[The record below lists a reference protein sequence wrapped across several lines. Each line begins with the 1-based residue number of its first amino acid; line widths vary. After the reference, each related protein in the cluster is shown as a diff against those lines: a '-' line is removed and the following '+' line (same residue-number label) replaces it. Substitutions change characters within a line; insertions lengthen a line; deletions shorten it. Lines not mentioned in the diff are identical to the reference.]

1 MRIKS
6 KLLVIYIP
14 ILLIGMAL
22 TGYWAYLTAYDSV
35 REREYQLLTQTLTL
49 NVLEI
54 IDERRELLIQ
64 SGLENVP
71 VFRDAYQ
78 KEVFEE
84 LESLQQTTDRH
95 FAISDKSTDTIIF
108 STAKSNI
115 VLNVENAN
123 RATIANRRVAF
134 GESSVNGTDVLF
146 ACSEFDPW
154 SWKVTVLQPA
164 EPLQSSLFTIAW
176 LTFLVTLFAVVFVSL
191 LMGKVTQ
198 VFVVSPIEKIKSAA
212 SRIAVDHKK
221 VSIDLEQNDE
231 LGSLARDVEAMSGEI
246 EQYVAQAQQA
256 NRAKTDF
263 LAVMSHEIRTPL
275 NGIQGL
281 ATLLLDTQL
290 SDKQHQ
296 YASDLKSSAS
306 ILATVI
312 NDVLDL
318 SKIESGMSEIDV
330 TEFDLDSMLNDLITL
345 LGTNASA
352 NSTRLVYKSK
362 NLESVAVTSDITK
375 LRQIIINLVSNAIKF
390 THKGTVSISAKLKQS
405 STETMSD
412 NRLVIA
418 VKDTGIGIEAERL
431 EHIFDKFTQSDSSIT
446 RKYGGTGLGLAIAKQ
461 LAQILGGDIKVV
473 SKVGEGSCFTVT
485 ANVQSRLMS
494 DSSIESSSARK
505 AHGASLPSGLKVLLA
520 EDNAINAVVAQA
532 LLEQLNCDVEHVDN
546 GLKAAARVEE
556 GGIDVVF
563 MDVHMP
569 VMDGIEATKRI
580 RKLEGDLSQTPVI
593 GLTAEA
599 FKERHVSFKQ
609 AGMDDIV
616 TKPVTVE
623 ALQESLLKLA
633 LSQEVTDNS

>member
-6 KLLVIYIP
+6 KLLIIYIP

-35 REREYQLLTQTLTL
+35 REREYQLLTQTLSL

-54 IDERRELLIQ
+54 IDERRDLLIE

-84 LESLQQTTDRH
+84 LKSLHQTTDRH
-95 FAISDKSTDTIIF
+95 FAITDKSTETVIF
-108 STAKSNI
+108 STMTRPL
-115 VLNVENAN
+115 VLDVENAN
-123 RATIANRRVAF
+123 KATIANRSVAF
-134 GESSVNGTDVLF
+134 GESNVNDADVLF
-146 ACSEFDPW
+146 ACAEFAPW
-154 SWKVTVLQPA
+154 NWKVTILQPA
-164 EPLQSSLFTIAW
+164 DSLQSSLSTIAS
-176 LTFLVTLFAVVFVSL
+176 LTSLVTLFAVVIVSL

-212 SRIAVDHKK
+212 SRIALDHKK
-221 VSIDLEQNDE
+221 VNIDLQQNDE
-231 LGSLARDVEAMSGEI
+231 LGRLARDVEAMSGEI

-281 ATLLLDTQL
+281 ATLLLDTPL
-290 SDKQHQ
+290 TEKQHQ

-330 TEFDLDSMLNDLITL
+330 TEFALDNMLRDLITL

-352 NSTRLVYKSK
+352 NNTRLVYTSK
-362 NLESVAVTSDITK
+362 NMDSVAVTSDITK

-390 THKGTVSISAKLKQS
+390 THKGTVSISAKLKKP
-405 STETMSD
+405 STEEVCE
-412 NRLVIA
+412 NRLVVA
-418 VKDTGIGIEAERL
+418 VKDTGIGIEPDRL

-446 RKYGGTGLGLAIAKQ
+446 REYGVTGLGLAIASQ
-461 LAQILGGDIKVV
+461 LAQLLGGDIKVV

-485 ANVQSRLMS
+485 ANVQSRLKV
-494 DSSIESSSARK
+494 ESSTHLDEGRDVQ
-505 AHGASLPSGLKVLLA
+505 GASVPAGLKVLLA

-532 LLEQLNCDVEHVDN
+532 LLEQLQCDVEHVDN
-546 GLKAAARVEE
+546 GLKATARVEE

-580 RKLEGDLSQTPVI
+580 RKLDGTLGQIPVI

-599 FKERHVSFKQ
+599 FKERHIAFKE

-616 TKPVTVE
+616 TKPVTIE

-633 LSQEVTDNS
+633 IGQEVTDNS

>member
-6 KLLVIYIP
+6 KLLIIYIP

-35 REREYQLLTQTLTL
+35 REREYQLLTQTLSL

-54 IDERRELLIQ
+54 IDERRDLLIE

-84 LESLQQTTDRH
+84 LKSLHQTTDRH
-95 FAISDKSTDTIIF
+95 FAITDKSTETVIF
-108 STAKSNI
+108 STMTRPL
-115 VLNVENAN
+115 VLDVENAN
-123 RATIANRRVAF
+123 KATIANRSVAF
-134 GESSVNGTDVLF
+134 GESNVNDADVLF
-146 ACSEFDPW
+146 ACAEFAPW
-154 SWKVTVLQPA
+154 NWKVTILQPA
-164 EPLQSSLFTIAW
+164 DSLQSSLSTIAS
-176 LTFLVTLFAVVFVSL
+176 LTSLVTLFAVVIVSL

-198 VFVVSPIEKIKSAA
+198 VFVVCPIEKIKSAA
-212 SRIAVDHKK
+212 SRIALDHKK
-221 VSIDLEQNDE
+221 VNIDLQQNDE
-231 LGSLARDVEAMSGEI
+231 LGRLARDVEAMSGEI

-281 ATLLLDTQL
+281 ATLLLDTPL
-290 SDKQHQ
+290 TEKQHQ

-330 TEFDLDSMLNDLITL
+330 TEFALDNMLRDLITL

-352 NSTRLVYKSK
+352 NNTRLVYTSK
-362 NLESVAVTSDITK
+362 NMDSVAVTSDITK

-390 THKGTVSISAKLKQS
+390 THKGTVSISAKLKKP
-405 STETMSD
+405 STEEVCE
-412 NRLVIA
+412 NRLVVA
-418 VKDTGIGIEAERL
+418 VKDTGIGIEPDRL

-446 RKYGGTGLGLAIAKQ
+446 REYGGTGLGLAIARQ
-461 LAQILGGDIKVV
+461 LAQLLGGDIKVV

-485 ANVQSRLMS
+485 ANVQSRLKV
-494 DSSIESSSARK
+494 ESSTHLDEGRDVQ
-505 AHGASLPSGLKVLLA
+505 GASVPAGLKVLLA

-532 LLEQLNCDVEHVDN
+532 LLEQLQCDVEHVDN
-546 GLKAAARVEE
+546 GLNATARVEE

-569 VMDGIEATKRI
+569 GMDGIEATKRI
-580 RKLEGDLSQTPVI
+580 RKLDGTLGQIPVI

-599 FKERHVSFKQ
+599 FKERHIAFKE

-616 TKPVTVE
+616 TKPVTIE

-633 LSQEVTDNS
+633 IGQEVTDNS

>member
-6 KLLVIYIP
+6 KLLIIYIP

-35 REREYQLLTQTLTL
+35 REREYQLLTQTLSL

-54 IDERRELLIQ
+54 IDERRDLLIE

-84 LESLQQTTDRH
+84 LKSLHQTTDRH
-95 FAISDKSTDTIIF
+95 FAITDKSTETVIF
-108 STAKSNI
+108 STMTRPL
-115 VLNVENAN
+115 VLDVENAN
-123 RATIANRRVAF
+123 KATIANRSVAF
-134 GESSVNGTDVLF
+134 GESNVNDADVLF
-146 ACSEFDPW
+146 ACAEFAPW
-154 SWKVTVLQPA
+154 NWKVTILQPA
-164 EPLQSSLFTIAW
+164 DSLQSSLSTIAS
-176 LTFLVTLFAVVFVSL
+176 LTSLVTLFAVVIVSL

-212 SRIAVDHKK
+212 SRIALDHKK
-221 VSIDLEQNDE
+221 VNIDLQQNDE
-231 LGSLARDVEAMSGEI
+231 LGRLARDVEAMSGEI

-281 ATLLLDTQL
+281 ATLLLDTPL
-290 SDKQHQ
+290 TEKQHQ

-330 TEFDLDSMLNDLITL
+330 TEFALDNMLRDLITL

-352 NSTRLVYKSK
+352 NNTRLVYTSK
-362 NLESVAVTSDITK
+362 NMDSVAVTSDITK

-390 THKGTVSISAKLKQS
+390 THKGTVSISAKLKKP
-405 STETMSD
+405 STEEVCE
-412 NRLVIA
+412 NRLVVA
-418 VKDTGIGIEAERL
+418 VKDTGIGIEPDRL

-446 RKYGGTGLGLAIAKQ
+446 REYGGTGLGLAIARQ
-461 LAQILGGDIKVV
+461 LAQLLGGDIKVV

-485 ANVQSRLMS
+485 ANVQSRLKV
-494 DSSIESSSARK
+494 ESSTHLDEGRDVQ
-505 AHGASLPSGLKVLLA
+505 GASVPAGLKVLLA

-532 LLEQLNCDVEHVDN
+532 LLEQLQCDVEHVDN
-546 GLKAAARVEE
+546 GLKATARVEE

-580 RKLEGDLSQTPVI
+580 RKLDGTLGQIPVI

-599 FKERHVSFKQ
+599 FKERHIAFKE

-616 TKPVTVE
+616 TKPVTIE

-633 LSQEVTDNS
+633 IGQEVTDNS

>member
-1 MRIKS
+1 MRIKT
-6 KLLVIYIP
+6 KLLMIYIP
-14 ILLIGMAL
+14 ILLIGMTV

-54 IDERRELLIQ
+54 INERRELLIE

-84 LESLQQTTDRH
+84 LKSLQQATNRH
-95 FAISDKSTDTIIF
+95 FAIVDKSTESIVF
-108 STAKSNI
+108 STMKVPV
-115 VLNVENAN
+115 VLNTQDASS
-123 RATIANRRVAF
+123 AMIANRTVAF
-134 GESSVNGTDVLF
+134 GESNVNDQDVLF
-146 ACSEFDPW
+146 ACAEFNPW
-154 SWKVTVLQPA
+154 NWKVTVLQPA

-176 LTFLVTLFAVVFVSL
+176 LTFLVTLLAVVIVSL
-191 LMGKVTQ
+191 LMGRVTQ
-198 VFVVSPIEKIKSAA
+198 ILVVSPIEKIKSAA
-212 SRIAVDHKK
+212 SRIALDHKK
-221 VSIDLEQNDE
+221 VTIDLQQNDE
-231 LGSLARDVEAMSGEI
+231 LGALARDVEAMSGEI
-246 EQYVAQAQQA
+246 EQYVDEAQQA

-281 ATLLLDTQL
+281 AALLLNTPL
-290 SDKQHQ
+290 SDKQKQ

-318 SKIESGMSEIDV
+318 SKIESGMSEVDV
-330 TEFDLDSMLNDLITL
+330 TEFDLDVMLNELVTL
-345 LGTNASA
+345 LGTNASS
-352 NSTRLVYKSK
+352 NNTRLVYKSK
-362 NLESVAVTSDITK
+362 NLESVVVISDITK

-390 THKGTVSISAKLKQS
+390 THKGTVSISAKLKES
-405 STETMSD
+405 STENVCE

-418 VKDTGIGIEAERL
+418 VKDSGIGIEPDRL
-431 EHIFDKFTQSDSSIT
+431 VHIFDKFTQSDSSIT
-446 RKYGGTGLGLAIAKQ
+446 REYGGTGLGLAIAKQ
-461 LAQILGGDIKVV
+461 LAQLLGGDINVV
-473 SKVGEGSCFTVT
+473 SKVGEGSCFTLT
-485 ANVQSRLMS
+485 ANVQSRLKVETS
-494 DSSIESSSARK
+494 NDLASVRDANSAK
-505 AHGASLPSGLKVLLA
+505 LPAGLKVLLA

-532 LLEQLNCDVEHVDN
+532 LLEQLDCVVEHVDN
-546 GLKAAARVEE
+546 GLKATARVEE

-569 VMDGIEATKRI
+569 VMDGIEATTRI
-580 RKLEGDLSQTPVI
+580 RKLSGTLGNTPVI

-599 FKERHVSFKQ
+599 FKERHTVFKA
-609 AGMDDIV
+609 AGMNDIV
-616 TKPVTVE
+616 TKPVTVD

-633 LSQEVTDNS
+633 IGQEVTDNK

>member
-1 MRIKS
+1 M
-6 KLLVIYIP
+6 IYIP
-14 ILLIGMAL
+14 ILLIGMAV

-54 IDERRELLIQ
+54 INERRELLIE

-84 LESLQQTTDRH
+84 LESLQQATNRH
-95 FAISDKSTDTIIF
+95 FAISDKSTETLVF
-108 STAKSNI
+108 STMNAP
-115 VLNVENAN
+115 VLLNVEGASI
-123 RATIANRRVAF
+123 ATIANRTVAF
-134 GESSVNGTDVLF
+134 GESNVNDIDVLF
-146 ACSEFDPW
+146 ACSEFNPW
-154 SWKVTVLQPA
+154 NWKVTVLQPA

-176 LTFLVTLFAVVFVSL
+176 LTFLVTLFAVVIVSL
-191 LMGKVTQ
+191 LMGRVTQ
-198 VFVVSPIEKIKSAA
+198 ILVVSPIEKIKSAA

-221 VSIDLEQNDE
+221 VTIDLQQNDE
-231 LGSLARDVEAMSGEI
+231 LGGLARDVEAMSGEI

-281 ATLLLDTQL
+281 ATLLLDTPL

-318 SKIESGMSEIDV
+318 SKIESGMSEVDV
-330 TEFDLDSMLNDLITL
+330 TEFDLNVMLKELVTL
-345 LGTNASA
+345 LGTNASS
-352 NSTRLVYKSK
+352 NNTRLVYTSK
-362 NLESVAVTSDITK
+362 NLESVVVTSDITK

-390 THKGTVSISAKLKQS
+390 THKGTVSISAKLKKP
-405 STETMSD
+405 STETVSE

-418 VKDTGIGIEAERL
+418 VKDSGIGIEPDRL

-446 RKYGGTGLGLAIAKQ
+446 REYGGTGLGLAIARQ
-461 LAQILGGDIKVV
+461 LAQLLGGDIKVA

-485 ANVQSRLMS
+485 ANVQSRLNV
-494 DSSIESSSARK
+494 ESSAASCLVKKARD
-505 AHGASLPSGLKVLLA
+505 GGLPAGLKVLLA

-532 LLEQLNCDVEHVDN
+532 LLEQLNCVVEHVDN
-546 GLKAAARVEE
+546 GLKAAARVED

-580 RKLEGDLSQTPVI
+580 RKLNGDLGQTPVI

-599 FKERHVSFKQ
+599 FKERHVVFK
-609 AGMDDIV
+609 ASGMDDIV

-623 ALQESLLKLA
+623 ALQESLVKLA
-633 LSQEVTDNS
+633 LEQEVADNK

>member
-1 MRIKS
+1 MRIKT
-6 KLLVIYIP
+6 KLLMIYIP
-14 ILLIGMAL
+14 ILLIGMAV

-49 NVLEI
+49 NVMEI
-54 IDERRELLIQ
+54 INERRELLIE

-84 LESLQQTTDRH
+84 LKSLQQATNRH
-95 FAISDKSTDTIIF
+95 FAISDRSTETLVF
-108 STAKSNI
+108 STMKAP
-115 VLNVENAN
+115 VLLNVEGAST
-123 RATIANRRVAF
+123 ATIANRTVAF
-134 GESSVNGTDVLF
+134 GESNVNDKDVLF
-146 ACSEFDPW
+146 ACSEFNPW
-154 SWKVTVLQPA
+154 NWKVTVLQPA

-176 LTFLVTLFAVVFVSL
+176 LTVLVTLFAVVTVSL
-191 LMGKVTQ
+191 LMGRVTQ
-198 VFVVSPIEKIKSAA
+198 ILVVSPIEKIKSAA

-221 VSIDLEQNDE
+221 VTIDLQQNDE
-231 LGSLARDVEAMSGEI
+231 LGGLARDVEAMSGEI

-281 ATLLLDTQL
+281 AALLLETPL
-290 SDKQHQ
+290 SEKQHQ

-318 SKIESGMSEIDV
+318 SKIESGMSEVDV
-330 TEFDLDSMLNDLITL
+330 TEFDLNVMLNELITL
-345 LGTNASA
+345 LGTNASS
-352 NSTRLVYKSK
+352 NNTRLVYTSK

-390 THKGTVSISAKLKQS
+390 THKGTVRITAKLKQP
-405 STETMSD
+405 STETKGE

-418 VKDTGIGIEAERL
+418 VKDSGIGIEPDRL

-446 RKYGGTGLGLAIAKQ
+446 REYGGTGLGLAIARQ
-461 LAQILGGDIKVV
+461 LAQLLGGDIKVV

-485 ANVQSRLMS
+485 ANVQSRLKV
-494 DSSIESSSARK
+494 ESSTDSVLIKKARD
-505 AHGASLPSGLKVLLA
+505 ASLPSGLKVLLA

-532 LLEQLNCDVEHVDN
+532 LLEQLNCIVEHVDN

-580 RKLEGDLSQTPVI
+580 RKLNGDLGQTPVI

-599 FKERHVSFKQ
+599 FKERHIVFKQ
-609 AGMDDIV
+609 AGMDNIV

-623 ALQESLLKLA
+623 ALQESLVKLA
-633 LSQEVTDNS
+633 LKQDVTDNK

>member
-6 KLLVIYIP
+6 KLLIIYIP

-35 REREYQLLTQTLTL
+35 REREYQLLTQTLSL

-54 IDERRELLIQ
+54 IDERRDLLIE

-84 LESLQQTTDRH
+84 LKSLHQTTDRH
-95 FAISDKSTDTIIF
+95 FAITDKSTETVIF
-108 STAKSNI
+108 STMTRPL
-115 VLNVENAN
+115 VLDVENAN
-123 RATIANRRVAF
+123 KATIANRSVAF
-134 GESSVNGTDVLF
+134 GESNVNDADVLF
-146 ACSEFDPW
+146 ACAEFAPW
-154 SWKVTVLQPA
+154 NWKVTILQPA
-164 EPLQSSLFTIAW
+164 DSLQSSLSTIAS
-176 LTFLVTLFAVVFVSL
+176 LTSLVTLFAVVIVSL

-212 SRIAVDHKK
+212 SRIALDHKK
-221 VSIDLEQNDE
+221 VNIDLQQNDE
-231 LGSLARDVEAMSGEI
+231 LGRLARDVEAMSGEI

-281 ATLLLDTQL
+281 ATLLLDTPL
-290 SDKQHQ
+290 TEKQHQ

-330 TEFDLDSMLNDLITL
+330 TEFALDNMLRDLITL

-352 NSTRLVYKSK
+352 NNTRLVYTSK
-362 NLESVAVTSDITK
+362 NMDSVAVTSDITK

-390 THKGTVSISAKLKQS
+390 THKGTVSISAKLKKP
-405 STETMSD
+405 STEEVCE
-412 NRLVIA
+412 NRLVVA
-418 VKDTGIGIEAERL
+418 VKDTGIGIEPDRL

-446 RKYGGTGLGLAIAKQ
+446 REYGGTGLGLAIARQ
-461 LAQILGGDIKVV
+461 LAQLLGGDIKVV

-485 ANVQSRLMS
+485 ANVQSRLKV
-494 DSSIESSSARK
+494 ESSMHLDKGRDVQ
-505 AHGASLPSGLKVLLA
+505 GASVPAGLKVLLA

-532 LLEQLNCDVEHVDN
+532 LLEQLQCDVEHVDN
-546 GLKAAARVEE
+546 GLKATARVEE

-580 RKLEGDLSQTPVI
+580 RKLDGTLGQIPVI

-599 FKERHVSFKQ
+599 FKERHIAFKE

-616 TKPVTVE
+616 TKPVTIE

-633 LSQEVTDNS
+633 IGQEVTDNS

>member
-49 NVLEI
+49 NVLEL

-95 FAISDKSTDTIIF
+95 FAISDKSTGAVIF
-108 STAKSNI
+108 STADSE
-115 VLNVENAN
+115 VALNAENAN
-123 RATIANRRVAF
+123 RATIANRRVAY
-134 GESSVNGTDVLF
+134 GESSINDMDVLF
-146 ACSEFDPW
+146 ACSEFNPW
-154 SWKVTVLQPA
+154 NWKVTVLQPA

-176 LTFLVTLFAVVFVSL
+176 LTCLVTLFAVVIVSL

-212 SRIAVDHKK
+212 SRIAVEHKK

-231 LGSLARDVEAMSGEI
+231 LGGLARDVEAMSGEI

-318 SKIESGMSEIDV
+318 SKIESGVSEIDV

-390 THKGTVSISAKLKQS
+390 THKGTVSISAKLKQP

-473 SKVGEGSCFTVT
+473 STVGEGSCFTVT
-485 ANVQSRLMS
+485 AKVQSRLIS
-494 DSSIESSSARK
+494 DSAPESSSARQ
-505 AHGASLPSGLKVLLA
+505 ALSTNLPKGLKVLLA

-532 LLEQLNCDVEHVDN
+532 LLEQLNCNVEHVDN

-633 LSQEVTDNS
+633 LS

>member
-95 FAISDKSTDTIIF
+95 FAISDKSTNTVIF

-485 ANVQSRLMS
+485 AEVQSRLIS
-494 DSSIESSSARK
+494 DSSPESSSARQ
-505 AHGASLPSGLKVLLA
+505 ALSTNLPTGLKVLLA

-532 LLEQLNCDVEHVDN
+532 LLEQLNCNVEHVDN

>member
-1 MRIKS
+1 M
-6 KLLVIYIP
+6 IYIP
-14 ILLIGMAL
+14 ILLIGMAV

-49 NVLEI
+49 NVMEI
-54 IDERRELLIQ
+54 INERRELLIE

-84 LESLQQTTDRH
+84 LKSLQQATNRH
-95 FAISDKSTDTIIF
+95 FAISDKSTETLVF
-108 STAKSNI
+108 STMKAP
-115 VLNVENAN
+115 VLLNVEGAN
-123 RATIANRRVAF
+123 TATIANRTAAF
-134 GESSVNGTDVLF
+134 GESNVNDMDVLF
-146 ACSEFDPW
+146 ACSEFNPW
-154 SWKVTVLQPA
+154 NWKVTVLQPA

-176 LTFLVTLFAVVFVSL
+176 LTVLVTLFAVVTVSL
-191 LMGKVTQ
+191 LMGRVTQ
-198 VFVVSPIEKIKSAA
+198 ILVVSPIEKIKSAA

-221 VSIDLEQNDE
+221 VTIDLQQNDE
-231 LGSLARDVEAMSGEI
+231 LGGLARDVEAMSGEI

-281 ATLLLDTQL
+281 AALLLETPL
-290 SDKQHQ
+290 SEKQHQ
-296 YASDLKSSAS
+296 YASDLRSSAS

-318 SKIESGMSEIDV
+318 SKIESGMSEVDV
-330 TEFDLDSMLNDLITL
+330 TEFDLNVMINELITL
-345 LGTNASA
+345 LGTNASS
-352 NSTRLVYKSK
+352 NNTRLVYTSK

-390 THKGTVSISAKLKQS
+390 THKGTVRITAKLKQP
-405 STETMSD
+405 STETVGE

-418 VKDTGIGIEAERL
+418 VKDSGIGIEPDRL

-446 RKYGGTGLGLAIAKQ
+446 REYGGTGLGLAIARQ
-461 LAQILGGDIKVV
+461 LAQLLGGDIKVV

-485 ANVQSRLMS
+485 ANVQSRLKV
-494 DSSIESSSARK
+494 ESSTDSVLVKKARD
-505 AHGASLPSGLKVLLA
+505 ASLPSGLKVLLA

-532 LLEQLNCDVEHVDN
+532 LLEQLNCIVEHVDN

-563 MDVHMP
+563 MDIHMP

-580 RKLEGDLSQTPVI
+580 RKLNGDSGQTPVI

-599 FKERHVSFKQ
+599 FKERHIVFKQ

-623 ALQESLLKLA
+623 ALQESLVKLA
-633 LSQEVTDNS
+633 LKQEVTDNK